1 MMGDAA
7 DDAMEMEENW
17 QYLKYLHV
25 TKRCDPDCPYC
36 DPDFEPLFG
45 FQALPWEFLDE
56 EHR

>member
-25 TKRCDPDCPYC
+25 TKRCDPD
-36 DPDFEPLFG
+36 FEPLFG
-45 FQALPWEFLDE
+45 FQALPWEFLDK
-56 EHR
+56 EHNG

>member
-1 MMGDAA
+1 MGDTA

-17 QYLKYLHV
+17 QYLKYLHI